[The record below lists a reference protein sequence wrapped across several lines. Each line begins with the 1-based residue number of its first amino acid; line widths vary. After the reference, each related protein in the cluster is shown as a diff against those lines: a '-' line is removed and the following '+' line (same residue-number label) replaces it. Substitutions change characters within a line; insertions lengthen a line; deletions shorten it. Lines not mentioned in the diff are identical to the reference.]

1 MTKLALD
8 RAHLSV
14 LAACTIGNA
23 LNTTA
28 AVHAVFGVFLVPLSE
43 TFHWSRASISA
54 ALGLIAIAGAIVY
67 PLAGRYADKHGA
79 RRMLIWGNI
88 LFACALAALALTNGS
103 LTRFYLTFAAI
114 GVVGA
119 IPNNA
124 VFTRV
129 ISEWFVDNRGVML
142 GISGGVGNS
151 LGATLLPIVAAI
163 LLSTIG
169 WRGAYLG
176 VAAIVLVIGLPTA
189 ILLMRDAPRV
199 GQGQSG
205 SDAAIEG
212 LTLGQAAR
220 TAPFWLVLMS
230 IAVGAGGMTAIFSHV
245 VPIVGDR
252 GFGLGVGTAVI
263 STFALVCSI
272 WQIVVGRLL
281 DKISTPKVVAPMYL
295 MAIAGL
301 GLLELGTA
309 PWQLML
315 GGACLGVGLG
325 SQYGSLAFFIA
336 RYFGL
341 RHFGVIVGM
350 MYSVIIVAQG
360 LTPILLDAA
369 YDHQHTYRLA
379 LGVAAAFLTVGASLL
394 LFLPRYP
401 ERSGASHL
409 EAASKTPRTTP

>member
-1 MTKLALD
+1 MTKPALD
-8 RAHLSV
+8 RTHLSV

-28 AVHAVFGVFLVPLSE
+28 AVHAVFGVFLVPLSQ

-54 ALGLIAIAGAIVY
+54 ALGLIAVAGAIIY
-67 PLAGRYADKHGA
+67 PLAGRYADRHGA
-79 RRMLIWGNI
+79 RRMLILGNI

-103 LTRFYLTFAAI
+103 LTQFYLTFAAI
-114 GVVGA
+114 GIVGA

-129 ISEWFVDNRGVML
+129 VSEWFVDNRGVML

-151 LGATLLPIVAAI
+151 LGATLMPIVAAI
-163 LLSTIG
+163 LLTTVG

-176 VAAIVLVIGLPTA
+176 VAVIVLVVGLPAA
-189 ILLMRDAPRV
+189 ILLMRDAPR
-199 GQGQSG
+199 GDQTQAGG
-205 SDAAIEG
+205 GAIMDG
-212 LTLGQAAR
+212 LTLAQAAR
-220 TAPFWLVLMS
+220 TTPFWLILAS
-230 IAVGAGGMTAIFSHV
+230 IAVGAGCMTAIFSHV

-281 DKISTPKVVAPMYL
+281 DKVGTPKVVTPMYL
-295 MAIAGL
+295 MAIVGL

-315 GGACLGVGLG
+315 GGACLGIGLG

-341 RHFGVIVGM
+341 RNFGVIVGM

-360 LTPILLDAA
+360 ATPILLDAA
-369 YDHQHTYRLA
+369 YDHQHTYRAA
-379 LGVAAAFLTVGASLL
+379 LGAAALFLAVGAALVMLL
-394 LFLPRYP
+394 PAYPPRVQAAGLAELRHAYP
-401 ERSGASHL
+401 A
-409 EAASKTPRTTP
+409 